1 MVTYNSFVDKQV
13 GETRERRSPVD
24 YTLHC
29 TAMADDL
36 NHVEES
42 VLKILYDAD
51 GSPLGLA
58 DNGVTE
64 SNQEEDSATK
74 KRKLDRKKR
83 RKKRRRNQKEGTA
96 ALNSD
101 EEIEEE
107 AAANHSKFISS
118 IKSLMKLPMKIM
130 KWNKIKPQIA
140 LNEVQP
146 EEKTPVIPTFHAPRV
161 IHSLPSPDSKGSS
174 NINSITENT
183 DINNTDTISI
193 EAPPLVPPSTDEQS
207 ITAEKTSFLNYFSY
221 SKKSPREN
229 TEVTDPLTAAV
240 SDIQEAASDAKEAVV
255 SGAEGVSNIKAT
267 DQSNFF
273 NYFTFN
279 SVDTTS
285 IVDNIVKPFSISP
298 IKATSKS
305 DVDGNLSLI
314 DALTKEKNAL
324 FQRTQELEEE
334 IKAKEAEVTKK
345 LKSKY
350 DSILQER
357 DTKHKNELSNKDI
370 LSKFDTD
377 VLKKEYELKLKLAND
392 MLSDYSSK
400 YQGSVQEID
409 NLKGK
414 CTVLHKNYSDLE
426 RSYASKQEEL
436 AVEKSE
442 IELLLAADAN
452 MKKKLTLLNDDITKL
467 RKHCGLKDKI
477 IAELNDSLDTQT
489 KIGKQ
494 QESDFKQ
501 QLEDALRQVE
511 AAQKSKTVQDSSLN
525 EKKDHEIKG
534 LVLQLDK
541 KDQEIKGLTL
551 QLDKKDQEMKGLAPQ
566 VDKKDQEIKGLALQ
580 LDKKDREIKDLMQI
594 IEELQGIANSVK
606 NEAAAARDAPRDTPR
621 DAPRDTPHSAPRDTP
636 RSAPR
641 AREEFEESKTT
652 LSRTTGTELR
662 APHTPSTPSKGKFI
676 RNPTPATTSSSA
688 SADPFDFSLMASLMS
703 NVNKK

>member
-1 MVTYNSFVDKQV
+1 M
-13 GETRERRSPVD
+13 
-24 YTLHC
+24 
-29 TAMADDL
+29 
-36 NHVEES
+36 
-42 VLKILYDAD
+42 YDAD

-58 DNGVTE
+58 DNGVTD
-64 SNQEEDSATK
+64 SNHEEDSATK
-74 KRKLDRKKR
+74 RRKLDRKKR
-83 RKKRRRNQKEGTA
+83 RKKRRRSQKEGTA
-96 ALNSD
+96 ALNND
-101 EEIEEE
+101 EDIEEE
-107 AAANHSKFISS
+107 AVANHSKFISS
-118 IKSLMKLPMKIM
+118 IKSLMKLPMKLM
-130 KWNKIKPQIA
+130 KWNKIKPQTVV
-140 LNEVQP
+140 NEVQP

-193 EAPPLVPPSTDEQS
+193 EAPPLVPPSTNEQS
-207 ITAEKTSFLNYFSY
+207 ITAEETSFLNYFSY

-229 TEVTDPLTAAV
+229 TEVVDPLTAAV
-240 SDIQEAASDAKEAVV
+240 SIQEAASDAKEAVV
-255 SGAEGVSNIKAT
+255 SGAEGVSGIKTT
-267 DQSNFF
+267 DQSTFF

-279 SVDTTS
+279 SVDTTR

-298 IKATSKS
+298 IKAMGKS

-334 IKAKEAEVTKK
+334 LKAKEAEVTKK

-400 YQGSVQEID
+400 YQGSIQEID
-409 NLKGK
+409 NLKGR

-494 QESDFKQ
+494 QESDFEQ
-501 QLEDALRQVE
+501 QLGDALRQVE

-525 EKKDHEIKG
+525 EKKDQEIKG
-534 LVLQLDK
+534 LTLQLEK

-551 QLDKKDQEMKGLAPQ
+551 QLDKKD
-566 VDKKDQEIKGLALQ
+566 
-580 LDKKDREIKDLMQI
+580 REFKDLMQI

-606 NEAAAARDAPRDTPR
+606 NEAAAARDAPRDV
-621 DAPRDTPHSAPRDTP
+621 PRDTP

-641 AREEFEESKTT
+641 AREFEESKTT

-703 NVNKK
+703 NVHKK